1 MVVEERVEF
10 INIQQGK
17 EGDDVED
24 LFNETELEK
33 LNQQSKKQRQGESN
47 IWVVTSSTSSMET
60 SYSSSD

>member
-33 LNQQSKKQRQGESN
+33 LYHQSKKQRQMNQIFES
-47 IWVVTSSTSSMET
+47 VTSSTSSMET
-60 SYSSSD
+60 SYCSSD

>member
-24 LFNETELEK
+24 LFYETELEK
-33 LNQQSKKQRQGESN
+33 LYQQSNSKDK
-47 IWVVTSSTSSMET
+47 
-60 SYSSSD
+60 

>member
-10 INIQQGK
+10 INMQQGK

-33 LNQQSKKQRQGESN
+33 LNQQSKKQR
-47 IWVVTSSTSSMET
+47 
-60 SYSSSD
+60 

>member
-33 LNQQSKKQRQGESN
+33 LNQQSKKQVNQIFES
-47 IWVVTSSTSSMET
+47 VTSSTSSMET

>member
-10 INIQQGK
+10 FNIQQGK

-33 LNQQSKKQRQGESN
+33 LYQQSKKQRQMNQIFES
-47 IWVVTSSTSSMET
+47 VTSSTSSMET
-60 SYSSSD
+60 SSSSSD

>member
-33 LNQQSKKQRQGESN
+33 LNQQSKKQRQVNQIFES
-47 IWVVTSSTSSMET
+47 VTSSTSSMET

>member
-1 MVVEERVEF
+1 VVVEERVEF

-33 LNQQSKKQRQGESN
+33 LNQQSKKQRQVNQIFES
-47 IWVVTSSTSSMET
+47 VTSSTSSMET

>member
-1 MVVEERVEF
+1 MVEECVEF

-24 LFNETELEK
+24 LFNETEHEK
-33 LNQQSKKQRQGESN
+33 LYQQSKNQRRMNQIFES
-47 IWVVTSSTSSMET
+47 VTSSTSSMET

>member
-10 INIQQGK
+10 FNIQQGK

-33 LNQQSKKQRQGESN
+33 LYQQSKKQRQMNQIFES
-47 IWVVTSSTSSMET
+47 VTSSTSSMET
-60 SYSSSD
+60 SSSSSY

>member
-1 MVVEERVEF
+1 VVVQERVEF

-33 LNQQSKKQRQGESN
+33 LNQQSKKQRQVNQIFES
-47 IWVVTSSTSSMET
+47 VTSSTSSMET